1 MPATVRAGRWF
12 GNDPSSITF
21 NLMVEH
27 FADAVL
33 KKTSLNYS
41 PVDSIANIWALDALS
56 EAARTGSTVGISSDP
71 DNP

>member
-1 MPATVRAGRWF
+1 
-12 GNDPSSITF
+12 
-21 NLMVEH
+21 MVEH